1 MSKHF
6 ACDCKKKFNC
16 TTYNSN
22 HKWNKK
28 TCQCKCKNYRTC
40 KKDYSW
46 NPSTCTCENSKY
58 LKSIADINNCVWWY
72 YICYGYCINKNF
84 KSYSIKYATKLSK
97 WKSKIENWL
106 LYFAYSFISDHI
118 TTDNCYSFLA
128 LCKA

>member
-1 MSKHF
+1 MTKHF

-16 TTYNSN
+16 TAYNSN

-58 LKSIADINNCVWWY
+58 LKSIADINNCV
-72 YICYGYCINKNF
+72 
-84 KSYSIKYATKLSK
+84 
-97 WKSKIENWL
+97 
-106 LYFAYSFISDHI
+106 
-118 TTDNCYSFLA
+118 
-128 LCKA
+128 